1 MHFGIFLEESR
12 HGVSHDTALR
22 EILELAETAEAWGV
36 DGAWLGE
43 IHFNPAR
50 SIMAAPLVMAS
61 FIAARTQRMRVGTA
75 VQVLPL
81 GNPLRIA
88 EEVATIDHLSRG
100 RFDFGI
106 GRSGSARTYSVL
118 NIPYGESQARFVEAL
133 EMIRQAWK
141 GETFTYEGTF
151 YRCTNALVAPQPYQR
166 PSPPMRM
173 AANTPETF
181 LVVGRLGLQL
191 FVGVRDLDIAELRV
205 HIASYRQAYREA
217 GHPGRPDVYLRIPV
231 YAAATAQAAFDE
243 PRENIMFF
251 FERQAELMRGG
262 MGRAGAAQVRE
273 ARAEHLGAMSY
284 DEILKSRVAFG
295 TAAALIERF
304 GQLRDE
310 LGLDGIVVELNPG
323 GLLSLEQ
330 SRRSLR
336 IITEE
341 VIPAFR

>member
-12 HGVSHDTALR
+12 QGVNHDTALR
-22 EILELAETAEAWGV
+22 EILELAETAEAWGL

-61 FIAARTQRMRVGTA
+61 FIAARTRRMRVGTA

-88 EEVATIDHLSRG
+88 EEVATIDHLSGG

-118 NIPYGESQARFVEAL
+118 NIPYGESQARFIEAL

-141 GETFTYEGTF
+141 GQTFSYEGKF

-166 PSPPMRM
+166 PAPPMRM

-191 FVGVRDLDIAELRV
+191 FVGVRDLDIAELRL

-231 YAAATAQAAFDE
+231 YAAATEQAAFDE

-262 MGRAGAAQVRE
+262 MGRAGAVEVRE

-295 TAAALIERF
+295 TAASLIERF

-336 IITEE
+336 ILTEE
-341 VIPAFR
+341 VVPAFR